1 MNNNMIHKKA
11 LEKKRKRKIKELK
24 KYFADS
30 KLSPWEQK
38 KRVEWHTFHDRDI
51 PSRDEIDRLSRKIKR

>member
-1 MNNNMIHKKA
+1 MNDKMVHEKA
-11 LEKKRKRKIKELK
+11 LEKKRKGKLEELK

-38 KRVEWHTFHDRDI
+38 KRVEWYMFH
-51 PSRDEIDRLSRKIKR
+51 SRDVPKG